1 MEAALEADVALLRSQ
16 LNAMPIWDPDL
27 QVRLRQPV
35 KLCISNVWKQ
45 FCSCDFPSFS
55 STCLQNSEGEKIET
69 WRGEK
74 RNCETLHF
82 IIPFRMT
89 KALGQR

>member
-35 KLCISNVWKQ
+35 KLCISNVGNIQPFLFAMACENFRAFRNLSNFVHVIFHRFFLHVFKIRK
-45 FCSCDFPSFS
+45 
-55 STCLQNSEGEKIET
+55 EKN
-69 WRGEK
+69 
-74 RNCETLHF
+74 RNLEV
-82 IIPFRMT
+82 
-89 KALGQR
+89 